1 LEREFFERGYGG
13 SQYYD
18 PYQEVVLQIASTA
31 YKTRSGLKASEEN
44 RIIANLRE
52 TITELDQKSKQFSDM
67 GLWGSSISLDL
78 LSVIETTRGNKLN
91 LINAILEPYISGL
104 KARFDKLAPIYE
116 LTNRFVTSINQFLR
130 DKQITYSLHEGL
142 KIYTLSTNG
151 RGVDEIDSAQLSSGE
166 QQLILLFCYVL
177 VAQQTPSVIII
188 DEPEISLNVVWQRRL
203 ISSLHDLSTTENI
216 QFIFA
221 SHSIELLAKHR
232 NNVVAMQEDIQ

>member
-1 LEREFFERGYGG
+1 
-13 SQYYD
+13 
-18 PYQEVVLQIASTA
+18 
-31 YKTRSGLKASEEN
+31 
-44 RIIANLRE
+44 
-52 TITELDQKSKQFSDM
+52 M